1 MTPTPS
7 GDLLRLATWWRDH
20 GFGNEPKVGWIV
32 DPADKNMAATQVNQA
47 VDSGATV
54 IALLSHG
61 HEVAA
66 RAVISV
72 RASVTPVHVR
82 DQPSKMSDLE
92 WMTDVAAIRD
102 IRATA
107 DPQALDPEID
117 ACAAAL
123 ASAHKRST
131 PVVFDGLIAYAGAMA
146 TGTFHDSWLPA
157 SSSTDPAIQV
167 CLDHWRVR
175 PAVDLRLRGD
185 DDLGLRAV
193 FALIDL
199 VVTEH

>member
-1 MTPTPS
+1 
-7 GDLLRLATWWRDH
+7 
-20 GFGNEPKVGWIV
+20 V
-32 DPADKNMAATQVNQA
+32 DPADPQTAATDVNRA

-66 RAVISV
+66 RAVVSV
-72 RASVTPVHVR
+72 RASVTPVLVR
-82 DQPSKMSDLE
+82 DQPSDMSDLE
-92 WMTDVAAIRD
+92 WMTDVAAIRES
-102 IRATA
+102 RGTL
-107 DPQALDPEID
+107 DPQVLDPAID

-123 ASAHKRST
+123 TSAHTRST
-131 PVVFDGLIAYAGAMA
+131 PVVFDGLTAFAGAMA

-193 FALIDL
+193 FALMDL
-199 VVTEH
+199 AVTET